1 MSQAG
6 HREGL
11 PLGTRGGLT
20 VQHVFPLDAE
30 YEFRV
35 GRAGGGLFGIQPVGT
50 DDGDATPPSDDTEVL
65 LTDLWSELLND
76 GGLGVHSHFFK
87 SGGHSLLAIR
97 LITRI
102 NKELAVDLPL
112 QALFRNPT
120 PHGMATELRELASPN
135 RLDPSESPS

>member
-50 DDGDATPPSDDTEVL
+50 DDAVEITLNGERVRL
-65 LTDLWSELLND
+65 LDRTAKGPVRLKIPAGPQTIGVAVVRRANPRGVTKLNP
-76 GGLGVHSHFFK
+76 
-87 SGGHSLLAIR
+87 
-97 LITRI
+97 
-102 NKELAVDLPL
+102 LP
-112 QALFRNPT
+112 
-120 PHGMATELRELASPN
+120 
-135 RLDPSESPS
+135 